1 MRAPFCQRRP
11 TCEHCSS
18 SLLSSLVSPS
28 LLSLPCSPASVFVCL
43 RPGPPSPLTLG
54 PELEKGRTAGV
65 KRKSSS
71 QSQLQGERSAAAEA
85 AVLALVSPTSS
96 VPPSHPSD
104 PQAGRS
110 SQCDRE
116 IGASSQHS
124 SSCLKASSGQQ
135 PPPQQ
140 QQQLQQQLKKQ
151 KMASG
156 AVSSRSEFI
165 VGAKY
170 RLVRKIGS
178 GSFGDIYLGI
188 NITNGEEVAV
198 KLESTKARHP
208 QLLYESKL
216 YKLLQGGVG
225 IPHIRW

>member
-1 MRAPFCQRRP
+1 
-11 TCEHCSS
+11 
-18 SLLSSLVSPS
+18 
-28 LLSLPCSPASVFVCL
+28 
-43 RPGPPSPLTLG
+43 
-54 PELEKGRTAGV
+54 V
-65 KRKSSS
+65 KRNKSSDCS
-71 QSQLQGERSAAAEA
+71 NKQTQDQAVAAASASASAAAPQ
-85 AVLALVSPTSS
+85 LTSS
-96 VPPSHPSD
+96 D
-104 PQAGRS
+104 PNICVVTGHS
-110 SQCDRE
+110 
-116 IGASSQHS
+116 SSQHS
-124 SSCLKASSGQQ
+124 SSHNLTSAQ
-135 PPPQQ
+135 PQH
-140 QQQLQQQLKKQ
+140 KKQ
-151 KMASG
+151 KVMASG

>member
-1 MRAPFCQRRP
+1 M
-11 TCEHCSS
+11 
-18 SLLSSLVSPS
+18 
-28 LLSLPCSPASVFVCL
+28 
-43 RPGPPSPLTLG
+43 
-54 PELEKGRTAGV
+54 
-65 KRKSSS
+65 KRKSSCS
-71 QSQLQGERSAAAEA
+71 NNQAQE
-85 AVLALVSPTSS
+85 S
-96 VPPSHPSD
+96 VTGPDSCHNVVQQPGH
-104 PQAGRS
+104 
-110 SQCDRE
+110 
-116 IGASSQHS
+116 SSQHS
-124 SSCLKASSGQQ
+124 SSNNLS
-135 PPPQQ
+135 PH
-140 QQQLQQQLKKQ
+140 KKQ